1 LNMFHLKFADTML
14 IKISKLAAVCI
25 MLAALATAQQ
35 TSVRQENGNWVQE
48 VTGSLA
54 KVSNLRVRTDMGTI
68 HVTGG
73 SQAGINYT
81 IHNRVHSSSEETAK
95 REFGAYKINAYVR
108 GDTAWIVADW
118 EGGSEQGFDSNFVI
132 SVPESIEMVK
142 VESGAGGVDIS
153 NIAGQAGAESG
164 GGAIRLQ
171 NIGRQIDASTGGGN
185 VEINGA
191 GGDVHLETGGGNV
204 HLGTIKG
211 KVVASTGG
219 GNMQL
224 VSSAQDAVIETGG
237 GSIHVQDCGGML
249 KVTTGGGDIDLG
261 ELDNGAVVETGGGSI
276 HLSGAK
282 GFVHIE
288 SGSGHIELDGVPSAR
303 VETGAGGIVAKF
315 IPTSGEPH
323 DSKLETSAGD
333 ITVYLSPA
341 VHLAIDASIEVA
353 NGHTIQSDFPEL
365 RISNDGDPW
374 GSKRAEGNLNGGGPA
389 LKIRTTSGNIVIR
402 RSK

>member
-1 LNMFHLKFADTML
+1 MFHLRFTDTML

-25 MLAALATAQQ
+25 MLAALAAAQQ

-54 KVSNLRVRTDMGTI
+54 KVSNLRVKTDMGSVR
-68 HVTGG
+68 VTGG
-73 SQAGINYT
+73 SQGAINYT
-81 IHNRVHSSSEETAK
+81 VHNRVNTSSEETAK
-95 REFGAYKINAYVR
+95 REFGSYKINAYVR

-118 EGGSEQGFDSNFVI
+118 EGGREQRLNSDFVI
-132 SVPESIEMVK
+132 TVPESMDLVK

-164 GGAIRLQ
+164 GGNIRLQ
-171 NIGRQIDASTGGGN
+171 NIGGQIDASTGGGS

-204 HLGTIKG
+204 QLGTIKG

-219 GNMQL
+219 GNMRM
-224 VSSAQDAVIETGG
+224 VSSTQDAVIETGG

-261 ELDNGAVVETGGGSI
+261 ELNNGAQVETGGGSI

-288 SGSGHIELDGVPSAR
+288 SGSGHIQLDGVPSAR
-303 VETGAGGIVAKF
+303 VETGAGAIVAKF
-315 IPTSGEPH
+315 IPSSGEPH

-333 ITVYLSPA
+333 ITVYLSPG
-341 VHLAIDASIEVA
+341 VHLAVDASIEVA

-365 RISNDGDPW
+365 RISHDGGPW
-374 GSKRAEGNLNGGGPA
+374 GSQRAEGNLNGGGPA
-389 LKIRTTSGNIVIR
+389 LKIRTTSGDIVIR

>member
-1 LNMFHLKFADTML
+1 ML
-14 IKISKLAAVCI
+14 MKISKLAAVCAVLTA
-25 MLAALATAQQ
+25 LAAAQQ

-54 KVSNLRVRTDMGTI
+54 KVSNLRIRTDMGTV

-81 IHNRVHSSSEETAK
+81 VRNRVNTSSEETAK
-95 REFGAYKINAYVR
+95 HEFGSYKINAYVR

-118 EGGSEQGFDSNFVI
+118 EGGRADRFNSDFII
-132 SVPESIEMVK
+132 SVPESMDLVK
-142 VESGAGGVDIS
+142 VESGAGGIDIS
-153 NIAGQAGAESG
+153 NIAGLANAESG
-164 GGAIRLQ
+164 GGPIRLQ

-185 VEINGA
+185 IEINGA

-204 HLGTIKG
+204 LLGTIKG
-211 KVVASTGG
+211 KVIASTGG
-219 GNMQL
+219 GNMRM
-224 VSSAQDAVIETGG
+224 VSSSQDAVIETGG
-237 GSIHVQDCGGML
+237 GSIRVQDCGGSL

-261 ELDNGAVVETGGGSI
+261 EVNDGAIVQTGGGSI

-288 SGSGHIELDGVPSAR
+288 SGSGHIELDGVPSAK
-303 VETGAGGIVAKF
+303 VETGAGAIVAKF
-315 IPTSGEPH
+315 NPSSGEPH

-365 RISNDGDPW
+365 RISNDGGPW
-374 GSKRAEGNLNGGGPA
+374 GSARAEGNLNGGGPA
-389 LKIRTTSGNIVIR
+389 LKIRTTSGDIVIR

>member
-1 LNMFHLKFADTML
+1 ML
-14 IKISKLAAVCI
+14 TKISKLAAVCVA
-25 MLAALATAQQ
+25 LAALAAAQQ
-35 TSVRQENGNWVQE
+35 TSVRQENGDWVQE

-54 KVSNLRVRTDMGTI
+54 KASNLRIKTDMGSVR
-68 HVTGG
+68 VTGG
-73 SQAGINYT
+73 SQDAINYT
-81 IHNRVHSSSEETAK
+81 VRNRVHGSSEETAK
-95 REFGAYKINAYVR
+95 REFGSYKINAYVR

-118 EGGSEQGFDSNFVI
+118 EGGRADRVNSDFVI
-132 SVPESIEMVK
+132 AVPQSIAMVK

-153 NIAGQAGAESG
+153 NISGQADAESG

-185 VEINGA
+185 IEINGA

-211 KVVASTGG
+211 KVVATTGG

-224 VSSAQDAVIETGG
+224 VSSTQDAVIETGG

-261 ELDNGAVVETGGGSI
+261 ELNNGAVVETGGGSI

-288 SGSGHIELDGVPSAR
+288 SGSGHIQLDGVPSAR
-303 VETGAGGIVAKF
+303 VETGAGAIVAKF
-315 IPTSGEPH
+315 IPSSGELH

-341 VHLAIDASIEVA
+341 VHLAVDAAIEVA

-365 RISNDGDPW
+365 RISNDGGPW
-374 GSKRAEGNLNGGGPA
+374 GSERAEGNLNGGGPA